1 MAITSRFITALAA
14 TSVLAMAA
22 LGATTAPGAAGYKIL
37 MISKMQGNA
46 YFAAA
51 ESGATEAAKELG
63 DDLILNSPANATP
76 TEQSRII
83 QSGIAQKVDGIIL
96 SAMDPNAVVPDM
108 QQAQSEGVKTIT
120 YDADIA
126 VPGRSLMAMQATNEG
141 IGRSLPQVI
150 CNVVPKCSGEIA
162 ILSSDPNSPNLSVW
176 VKWAQEELKGDKYA
190 NLKLVD
196 IAYGGETAA
205 GAYTRTQ
212 ELLKA
217 HPNLAGLIVPGSVQV
232 AAAARAVKDE
242 GASGKIQLTGL
253 GLPSELKAYVA
264 DGTIKQFVLWNPSDL
279 GYLAVN
285 MIHQLIA
292 KTLKTDP
299 GTEFVAGKLGK
310 FTVGADGVVLLG
322 PPLVIDAKNIG
333 SLHF

>member
-1 MAITSRFITALAA
+1 MSTRTRFITALAA
-14 TSVLAMAA
+14 TSVLTLAA
-22 LGATTAPGAAGYKIL
+22 LGVTTSPSAAGSKIL

-51 ESGATEAAKELG
+51 ESGAKDAAKELG
-63 DDLILNSPANATP
+63 DELILNSPANATA

-108 QQAQSEGVKTIT
+108 QQAQSEGIKTIT

-126 VPGRSLMAMQATNEG
+126 IPGRSLMAMQATNEG

-150 CNVVPKCSGEIA
+150 CNVVPSCSGEIA

-176 VKWAQEELKGDKYA
+176 VKWAQEELKDPKYA
-190 NLKLVD
+190 KLKLVD
-196 IAYGGETAA
+196 VVYGGETDA
-205 GAYTRTQ
+205 GAYSRAQ

-217 HPNLAGLIVPGSVQV
+217 HPNLAGMIVPGSVQV
-232 AAAARAVKDE
+232 AAAARAIKDE
-242 GASGKIQLTGL
+242 GASGKVQLTGL
-253 GLPSELKAYVA
+253 GLPSELKSYVA
-264 DGTIKQFVLWNPSDL
+264 DGTIKQFVLWNPSNL
-279 GYLAVN
+279 GYLAVY
-285 MIHQLIA
+285 MIHDLIGG
-292 KTLKTDP
+292 KLKTDP
-299 GTEFVAGKLGK
+299 GTTFDAGKLGQFK
-310 FTVGADGVVLLG
+310 VGDNGVVLLG

-333 SLHF
+333 SLSF